1 MGEISF
7 FDFFWRNTVFLHE
20 WWMVITALP
29 HHKKVEGGDNV
40 FDGELSRYFLLT
52 QIIGSL
58 EKQYYIVHMQAFII
72 FSS

>member
-1 MGEISF
+1 
-7 FDFFWRNTVFLHE
+7 
-20 WWMVITALP
+20 MVDGNYCSP
-29 HHKKVEGGDNV
+29 PPQKSGGGGDNV